1 MHDELPPLLDKLYY
15 PQILLNLCCEVTVMA
30 GGQEGRGENL
40 NGPEMLYFCQSLGN
54 DCGSLG
60 VYSKDAAVA
69 QSLS

>member
-1 MHDELPPLLDKLYY
+1 
-15 PQILLNLCCEVTVMA
+15 MA

-40 NGPEMLYFCQSLGN
+40 NVPEMLYFCQSLGN
-54 DCGSLG
+54 DGGSLG